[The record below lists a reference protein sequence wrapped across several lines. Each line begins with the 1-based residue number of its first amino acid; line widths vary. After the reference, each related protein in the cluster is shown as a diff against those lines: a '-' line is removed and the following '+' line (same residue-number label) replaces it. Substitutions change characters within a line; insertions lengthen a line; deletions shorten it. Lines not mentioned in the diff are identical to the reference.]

1 MGEIVGAAIVAHV
14 PTMVMSEADR
24 REING
29 GDEITLVPALHRMRA
44 EVIDSLEAD
53 TFIVF
58 DSHWFTTFEFVVAS
72 HDRRSGLYTSDELP
86 RGMRQMPY
94 EFPGDPELANLMAE
108 EVAAAGSW
116 LTPIDDPY
124 LPIHYPTVN
133 LLPFLQGDER
143 WLSVSTPQSGEPDD
157 FLLCGAAI
165 SRAIERSDRRVVLLA
180 SGAFSHKFWPLKQLR
195 AHEPSDPIH
204 IRTEAHRAA
213 DLERLAWLSE
223 GRHDRVL
230 DTIADFMKFTPEG
243 RFGHYLQMVAAIG
256 GRECKAKGVMYGE
269 YENAVGTG
277 QAHMWFARPE
287 AGWT

>member
-29 GDEITLVPALHRMRA
+29 GDEISLVPALHRMRA
-44 EVIDSLEAD
+44 DVIDALDAD

-58 DSHWFTTFEFVVAS
+58 DSHWFTTFEFIVTS

-86 RGMRQMPY
+86 RGMRQVPY
-94 EFPGDPELANLMAE
+94 DFPGDPELANLMAE
-108 EVAAAGSW
+108 EAAAAGSW

-157 FLLCGAAI
+157 FLLCGGAI
-165 SRAIERSDRRVVLLA
+165 SRAIARSDRRVVLLA
-180 SGAFSHKFWPLKQLR
+180 SGAFSHKFWPLTQLR

-230 DTIADFMKFTPEG
+230 DTMDDFMKFTPEG

-256 GRECKAKGVMYGE
+256 GRQCKSRGVMYGE

-287 AGWT
+287 AGWV

>member
-24 REING
+24 REINA
-29 GDEITLVPALHRMRA
+29 GDEISLVPALHRMRA

-58 DSHWFTTFEFVVAS
+58 DSHWFTTFEFVVTS

-86 RGMRQMPY
+86 RGLRQMPY
-94 EFPGDPELANLMAE
+94 EFPGDPELANLMAD

-157 FLLCGAAI
+157 FLLCGEAI
-165 SRAIERSDRRVVLLA
+165 GRAIERSDRRVVLLA

-223 GRHDRVL
+223 GRHGRVL
-230 DTIADFMKFTPEG
+230 DTMDDFMKFTPEG

-256 GRECKAKGVMYGE
+256 GRQCKSKGVMYGE

-287 AGWT
+287 PGWT

>member
-24 REING
+24 REINSG
-29 GDEITLVPALHRMRA
+29 EEISLVPALHRMRA
-44 EVIDSLEAD
+44 EVIDPLGVD
-53 TFIVF
+53 TFVVF
-58 DSHWFTTFEFVVAS
+58 DSHWFTTFEFVVTS
-72 HDRRSGLYTSDELP
+72 HERRSGLYTSDELP
-86 RGMRQMPY
+86 RGMRQVPY
-94 EFPGDPELANLMAE
+94 DFPGDPELANLMAE

-157 FLLCGAAI
+157 FLLCGTAI
-165 SRAIERSDRRVVLLA
+165 SRAIASSDRRVVLLA

-213 DLERLAWLSE
+213 DLERLAWLAE

-230 DTIADFMKFTPEG
+230 DTIDDFMKFTPEG

-256 GRECKAKGVMYGE
+256 GRECKSSGVMYGE

-277 QAHMWFARPE
+277 QAHMWFARPD